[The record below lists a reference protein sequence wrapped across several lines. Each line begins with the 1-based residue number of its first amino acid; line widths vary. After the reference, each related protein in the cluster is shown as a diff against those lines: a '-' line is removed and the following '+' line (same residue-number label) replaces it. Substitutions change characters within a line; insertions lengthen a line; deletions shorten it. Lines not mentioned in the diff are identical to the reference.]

1 MAEKVTWESLV
12 KLAETIRKRTDKKLT
27 DGEIK
32 ENKIKFDKYVEYRS
46 GEPDMAGR
54 VRWLDVDPSFYRRLV
69 MGKEEKR
76 RRTSPDVTKIFYKI
90 SKTEKC
96 PAEEVCDTLTT
107 LGVFSEKTVV
117 DLNLLDKLKGDN
129 SGVTENLNSGNI
141 KENVSMSQEGLELP
155 EKCTNDMEPIKNSG
169 VDENRQGNNVE
180 LSVERDK
187 CLEDS
192 IEDTAKDVQ
201 PDIPQCT
208 STDNAL
214 EITEED
220 LKTFVIGFIESMSY
234 KIEALY
240 LREHSSCSELYSICL
255 DESCIDELTIF
266 HKDINPR
273 ELVLVTYFTSSTLD
287 EEIQQEIERIH
298 KLEKRPKAFVIIACT
313 TDEMFKY
320 VKENIGCDR
329 QKSIMILCCEHPDEA
344 YIRLRGDKKSDER
357 KFEFSK
363 SDSKKYIYI

>member
-12 KLAETIRKRTDKKLT
+12 KLAEGIRERTDKELT
-27 DGEIK
+27 DEEII
-32 ENKIKFDKYVEYRS
+32 ENKRKFDKYVEYRS

-54 VRWLDVDPSFYRRLV
+54 VRWLDVDSSSYRRIV
-69 MGKEEKR
+69 MGEKEKR

-90 SKTEKC
+90 SETEKC
-96 PAEEVCDTLTT
+96 SAEEVCDTLTA

-117 DLNLLDKLKGDN
+117 DLDLLDKLKGDN

-141 KENVSMSQEGLELP
+141 KENVTISQEGLEL
-155 EKCTNDMEPIKNSG
+155 
-169 VDENRQGNNVE
+169 
-180 LSVERDK
+180 SVESNK

-208 STDNAL
+208 SIDNAL
-214 EITEED
+214 DITEED

-234 KIEALY
+234 KIEESY
-240 LREHSSCSELYSICL
+240 PREHSSCSELYSICL
-255 DESCIDELTIF
+255 DESCIDELSFF
-266 HKDINPR
+266 HQDIKPWEFVR
-273 ELVLVTYFTSSTLD
+273 VTYFTSSTVD

-298 KLEKRPKAFVIIACT
+298 KLEKRPKAFVIIACA

-329 QKSIMILCCEHPDEA
+329 QKSIMILCWEHADEA
-344 YIRLRGDKKSDER
+344 HICLRRDKKSDER